1 MLRSPQGWDVRPQ
14 LVMNMKRTVTIALGG
29 AALLAWLAGAATSN
43 HSIPPAVVNAPA
55 PIEVRG
61 AELANEIARLQ
72 ERLRPGATPRQP
84 GRNLFA
90 FRPVAAPPP
99 APAFAPA
106 PSRAALTESLPL
118 APALPALKLAGIA
131 EDAGAEGPL
140 RTAIIS
146 GEGQLYMA
154 KEGENVTTRY
164 RVVRISADVV
174 ELLDVLDNSTRRL
187 ALR

>member
-1 MLRSPQGWDVRPQ
+1 
-14 LVMNMKRTVTIALGG
+14 MNMKRTVTIVVGG

-43 HSIPPAVVNAPA
+43 HTIPPVVVTEPA
-55 PIEVRG
+55 PIEARG

-72 ERLRPGATPRQP
+72 ERLRPSATPRQP

-90 FRPVAAPPP
+90 FRAMAARPP
-99 APAFAPA
+99 APVVAPTA
-106 PSRAALTESLPL
+106 ARPALTEMLPL

-131 EDAGAEGPL
+131 EDAGADGPV

-146 GEGQLYMA
+146 GEGQLYLA
-154 KEGENVTTRY
+154 KEGENVTPRY
-164 RVVRISADVV
+164 RVVRISPDVV
-174 ELLDVLDNSTRRL
+174 ELIDVIDNSTRRL